1 MNTVE
6 IREAWLKVTKII
18 ADSNCDL
25 PTAMKAI
32 STLVLAER
40 AAMAMMSNSLMK
52 PLIQSEMTLA
62 VLPPPKALPPTK
74 IVRRTYMKGKLRKP
88 V

>member
-18 ADSNCDL
+18 SDSNCDL

-40 AAMAMMSNSLMK
+40 AAMAMMANNLMK
-52 PLIQSEMTLA
+52 PFVQSEMTVA
-62 VLPPPKALPPTK
+62 VLPPTK
-74 IVRRTYMKGKLRKP
+74 IVKRVYMKGKMRKP